1 MNAGAKARR
10 ASRRATL
17 GLLALAVL
25 GCSKLSKNE
34 SSEQRLVSLAPAVT
48 DTLFAIGAGPRVV
61 AVSDYCDY
69 PPAARKLP
77 RVGTNLTPNYEAI
90 ARLHPTL
97 ILGQGDY
104 GSRKTELEALGRTL
118 LLPWLSL
125 SDITHGIEELGRVTG
140 HESEAAP
147 IARELREK
155 LGVPEPKDGPR
166 VLLMIGYDPARL
178 DEIWFIRKN
187 SLHGALL
194 HAAGGRNAVAEDV
207 TGMPRISP
215 ERLLELDPDAIIVL
229 AHPDKVKGDFLGG
242 LRKLEPLRAV
252 KSGRIDVLAR
262 EEVFVYG
269 PRVLSMLE
277 PLRAMITR
285 LRGLP

>member
-1 MNAGAKARR
+1 VKPGAVEMR
-10 ASRRATL
+10 ASRRA
-17 GLLALAVL
+17 LLALLGLGL
-25 GCSKLSKNE
+25 GCSKLPKSVE
-34 SSEQRLVSLAPAVT
+34 AEQRLVSLAPAVT
-48 DTLFAIGAGPRVV
+48 DTLFAIGAGAHVV

-69 PPAARKLP
+69 PAEAQKLP

-90 ARLHPTL
+90 ARLRPTL

-104 GSRKTELEALGRTL
+104 GSRKTELEALGRTV

-125 SDITHGIEELGRVTG
+125 AEITRGIEELGRLTG
-140 HESEAAP
+140 NAHKAAP
-147 IARELREK
+147 IARELRDK
-155 LGVPEPKDGPR
+155 LGVPEPKDAPR

-178 DEIWFIRKN
+178 DEVWFIRRN

-194 HAAGGRNAVAEDV
+194 AAAGGRNAVTEDV

-215 ERLLELDPDAIIVL
+215 ERLIELDPDVIIVL
-229 AHPDKVKGDFLGG
+229 ARPQKVKGDFLAG

-252 KSGRIDVLAR
+252 KTGRIDVLAR

-269 PRVLSMLE
+269 PRVLAMLE
-277 PLRAMITR
+277 PLRAMVTR

>member
-1 MNAGAKARR
+1 MKPGAVEMR
-10 ASRRATL
+10 ASRRA
-17 GLLALAVL
+17 LLALLGLEL
-25 GCSKLSKNE
+25 GCSKLPKRE
-34 SSEQRLVSLAPAVT
+34 DAEQRLVSLAPAVT
-48 DTLFAIGAGPRVV
+48 DTLFAIGAGPRIV

-69 PPAARKLP
+69 PPEAQKLP

-90 ARLHPTL
+90 ARLRPTL

-104 GSRKTELEALGRTL
+104 GSRKAELEALGRTV

-125 SDITHGIEELGRVTG
+125 TEITRAIDELGRLTG
-140 HESEAAP
+140 NTEKAAP
-147 IARELREK
+147 IARELRQK
-155 LGVPEPKDGPR
+155 LGVPEPKDAPR

-178 DEIWFIRKN
+178 DEIWFIRRN

-194 HAAGGRNAVAEDV
+194 AAAGGRNAVAEDV

-215 ERLLELDPDAIIVL
+215 ERLIELDPDVIIVL
-229 AHPDKVKGDFLGG
+229 ARPQKVTGDFLAG

-252 KSGRIDVLAR
+252 KTGRIDVLAR

-269 PRVLSMLE
+269 PRVLAMLE
-277 PLRAMITR
+277 PLRAMVTR

>member
-1 MNAGAKARR
+1 MKARWTELS
-10 ASRRATL
+10 ANRRAVLSFL
-17 GLLALAVL
+17 GLGLA
-25 GCSKLSKNE
+25 GCNKLSGGGD
-34 SSEQRLVSLAPAVT
+34 SGQRLVSLAPAVT
-48 DTLFAIGAGPRVV
+48 DTLFAIGAGPNVV

-69 PPAARKLP
+69 PPEAQKLP

-90 ARLHPTL
+90 ARLRPTL

-104 GSRKTELEALGRTL
+104 GSRKAELEALGRTV

-125 SDITHGIEELGRVTG
+125 GEITHGIEELGRLTDHTDKAG
-140 HESEAAP
+140 P

-155 LGVPEPKDGPR
+155 LGVPEPKDALR

-194 HAAGGRNAVAEDV
+194 HAAGARNAVSEDV

-215 ERLLELDPDAIIVL
+215 ERLIELDPDAIIVL
-229 AHPDKVKGDFLGG
+229 ARPEKVKGDFLAG

-252 KSGRIDVLAR
+252 KTGRIDVLAR

>member
-1 MNAGAKARR
+1 MRVGQGLAVDRR
-10 ASRRATL
+10 SAL
-17 GLLALAVL
+17 GLL
-25 GCSKLSKNE
+25 GCSLLACSKRLSGTGGG
-34 SSEQRLVSLAPAVT
+34 QRLVSLSPAVT
-48 DTLFAIGAGPRVV
+48 DTLFAIGAGPDVV

-69 PPAARKLP
+69 PPEAQRLP

-90 ARLHPTL
+90 ARLKPTL

-104 GSRKTELEALGRTL
+104 GSRKTELEALGRTV

-125 SDITHGIEELGRVTG
+125 AEITNAIEELGRLTG
-140 HESEAAP
+140 NLARATP
-147 IARELREK
+147 IASELRAK

-194 HAAGGRNAVAEDV
+194 SAAGGKNAVTEAV

-215 ERLLELDPDAIIVL
+215 ERMIEIDPDGIIVL
-229 AHPDKVKGDFLGG
+229 ARPGKVRGDFLAG
-242 LRKLEPLRAV
+242 LRKLTPLTAV
-252 KSGRIDVLAR
+252 KTGRIDVLAR

-269 PRVLSMLE
+269 PRVLAMLE
-277 PLRAMITR
+277 PLRTIVAR
-285 LRGLP
+285 FRGSP

>member
-1 MNAGAKARR
+1 MKPGPVEMRT
-10 ASRRATL
+10 SRRA
-17 GLLALAVL
+17 LLALLALEL
-25 GCSKLSKNE
+25 GCSKVPKSADA
-34 SSEQRLVSLAPAVT
+34 EQRLVSLAPAVT
-48 DTLFAIGAGPRVV
+48 DTLFAIGAGPNVV

-69 PPAARKLP
+69 PPEAQKLP

-90 ARLHPTL
+90 ARLRPTL

-104 GSRKTELEALGRTL
+104 GSRKTELEALGRTV

-125 SDITHGIEELGRVTG
+125 PEITGAIEELGRLTG
-140 HESEAAP
+140 NADKAAP

-155 LGVPEPKDGPR
+155 LGVPEPKDAPR

-178 DEIWFIRKN
+178 DEIWFIRRN

-194 HAAGGRNAVAEDV
+194 SAAGGRNAVAEDV

-229 AHPDKVKGDFLGG
+229 ARPQKVKGDFLAG

-252 KSGRIDVLAR
+252 KAGRIDVLAR

-269 PRVLSMLE
+269 PRVLAMLE
-277 PLRAMITR
+277 PLRAMVTR

>member
-1 MNAGAKARR
+1 VNGGTLELCAGRR
-10 ASRRATL
+10 ALL
-17 GLLALAVL
+17 GLFGLGLL
-25 GCSKLSKNE
+25 GCSKLSGGGG
-34 SSEQRLVSLAPAVT
+34 SEPRLVSLAPAVT
-48 DTLFAIGAGPRVV
+48 DTLFAIGAGPNVV

-69 PPAARKLP
+69 PPEAQKLP

-90 ARLHPTL
+90 ARLRPTW

-125 SDITHGIEELGRVTG
+125 SEITNGIEELGRVTG
-140 HESEAAP
+140 HAEKAAP
-147 IARELREK
+147 IARELRGK

-178 DEIWFIRKN
+178 DEIWFIRRN

-194 HAAGGRNAVAEDV
+194 HAAGGRNAVPEQV

-215 ERLLELDPDAIIVL
+215 ERLIELDPDAIIVL
-229 AHPDKVKGDFLGG
+229 ARPEKVKGDFLAA
-242 LRKLEPLRAV
+242 LRQLEPLRAV
-252 KSGRIDVLAR
+252 KAGRLDVLAR

-277 PLRAMITR
+277 PLRTMITR